1 MSRFIFFIILLLF
14 VQQTL
19 LSSDSL
25 SVFKKRKTV
34 LVSSHFAISSTSL
47 VYLNQIWYKPYQTS
61 KFHLFND
68 NAEWLQVDKFGHV
81 YSTYQS
87 SRLLLESMEWA
98 GYKTKQQLL
107 VASLT
112 GIGYMTTI
120 EMMDGFSSGWGFS
133 WGDMTANSF
142 GAGLLLSQK
151 MVWNQQRIQLKFSFQ
166 SSQYAS
172 YNPKLLGQTFLHQIL
187 KDYNGQIYWLSINPS
202 SFMKNKCFIPPWLCV
217 AFGYGANG
225 MIGARNN
232 DIVKSQE
239 ALNSR
244 DFHRYRQGYL
254 SLDIDLTKIKTKS
267 KLLHSIFICL
277 NAVKVPF
284 PNLELSNRKIKF
296 NYY

>member
-1 MSRFIFFIILLLF
+1 VF
-14 VQQTL
+14 VRQTL
-19 LSSDSL
+19 LGSDSL
-25 SVFKKRKTV
+25 SILKKRKMA
-34 LVSSHFAISSTSL
+34 LVTSNLAISSGSL
-47 VYLNQIWYKPYQTS
+47 IYLNQIWYKPYRTA

-68 NAEWLQVDKFGHV
+68 NAEWFQVDKCGHA

-87 SRLLLESMEWA
+87 SRLLLEGMAWA
-98 GYKTKQQLL
+98 GYKTKQQVL
-107 VASLT
+107 VAGFT
-112 GIGYMTTI
+112 GIGYLSAI

-133 WGDMTANSF
+133 WGDMAANSF
-142 GAGLLLSQK
+142 GVGLLLSQK
-151 MVWNQQRIQLKFSFQ
+151 MIWNQQRIQLKFSFQ
-166 SSQYAS
+166 PSQYAS
-172 YNPKLLGQTFLHQIL
+172 YNPKLLGETSIHQIL

-202 SFMKNKCFIPPWLCV
+202 SFIKKQCFLPPWLCV

-232 DIVKSQE
+232 NIVTHQE

-267 KLLHSIFICL
+267 KLLRSIFICL
-277 NAVKVPF
+277 NGVKIPF